1 MKVYEDK
8 IKDKNDQID
17 ELLNEINFLKEE
29 IDKR

>member
-29 IDKR
+29 IDTR